1 MVSPISRG
9 ALKHNIR
16 YAIIPDNFSNQ
27 GRIMNLDTILLYTTV
42 AFFYI
47 TSPGPAVLLAV
58 VNGLRSDMK
67 VVSAAALGNVLGLA
81 ILSTAS
87 ILGLGAIIKT
97 SALLFMI
104 VKFIGAF
111 YLIYLGYKF
120 LINRG
125 GLNFD
130 NTKTYINRST
140 FSYFK
145 EALLIA
151 VTNPKPI
158 IFFTAIFP
166 QFIDINRGIAVQ
178 FFIMTAIFL
187 IISFMSLC
195 LYGFLAKRSKRLLQK
210 GSVMIWIS
218 RLTGGLFISIGIAL
232 MNLKQRAS

>member
-1 MVSPISRG
+1 
-9 ALKHNIR
+9 
-16 YAIIPDNFSNQ
+16 
-27 GRIMNLDTILLYTTV
+27 MNLDTLLLYTTV

-67 VVSAAALGNVLGLA
+67 VVVSAALGNVLGLG

-87 ILGLGAIIKT
+87 ILGLGTLIKT

-104 VKFIGAF
+104 VKSVGAI

-120 LINRG
+120 LVNKG
-125 GLNFD
+125 GLHFD
-130 NTKTYINRST
+130 DTKTYINRSK

-145 EALLIA
+145 EALLVA

-166 QFIDINRGIAVQ
+166 QFLDINRAIAPQ
-178 FFIMTAIFL
+178 FLIMTAIFL
-187 IISFMSLC
+187 TISFTSLC
-195 LYGFLAKRSKRLLQK
+195 LYGLLAKHSKIWLQK
-210 GSVMIWIS
+210 GNVMTWIS
-218 RLTGGLFISIGIAL
+218 RATGGLFISIGIAL
-232 MNLKQRAS
+232 MNLKQRTS